1 MPASEEVRVFVE
13 RFGSALTEAG
23 MPRLPA
29 RVFAALLADDDGRMT
44 SAEIAEN
51 LDVSPASVSGAVK
64 YLAQTHLLHRE
75 RQAGTRRDVYA
86 VRDETWHDAMIRSRS
101 TYAPILDA
109 LVSGVSAVGGQGT
122 PAGTRLAL
130 SAEFLQFVSDEMVMI
145 GERWDQ
151 RVRARAT

>member
-1 MPASEEVRVFVE
+1 MPANEEVRVFVE

-29 RVFAALLADDDGRMT
+29 RVFALLLADDDGRMT
-44 SAEIAEN
+44 SAEIAES

-64 YLAQTHLLHRE
+64 YLAQTHMLHRE
-75 RQAGTRRDVYA
+75 RQAGTRRDVYV
-86 VRDETWHDAMIRSRS
+86 VRDETWHDAMVRSRS

-109 LVSGVSAVGGQGT
+109 LVSGVSAVGQGT

-130 SAEFLQFVSDEMVMI
+130 SAEFLQFVSDEMVKI
-145 GERWDQ
+145 GERWDE
-151 RVRARAT
+151 RVRARRG